1 MKKII
6 GLIMLAGTGLTGFSQ
21 AAFIRS
27 GNGSTAV
34 YRSLDSVVANYQAG
48 DTIYLPGGTFQVG
61 NVVFTKKVVVYGAG
75 HYPDSAAATGRT
87 VLNGN
92 MNITATASQ
101 SMFQGFYLNGNISLG
116 TDAASSNVKG
126 LVIQRC
132 SFGDITLAVNDNYNS
147 LAENVMI
154 RESVIRS
161 NLNVRYAKDVLIENN
176 FISGALYNTNGSV
189 KVSNNIIFGNGHTL
203 YVVSSV
209 LFENNIFYQAG
220 NFQYASTSNTFRNNV
235 FRMASQL
242 TGSDIGENNLFSVS
256 SLFVQPAT
264 TFDYGINFHL
274 ITGSPAIGAGKGGTD
289 CGIYGGPRAYKEAAL
304 PSNPHVRSKTISDN
318 TNASGQLQVQV
329 TVAAQS
335 N

>member
-1 MKKII
+1 MKKLIGVII
-6 GLIMLAGTGLTGFSQ
+6 LLGCSITVFSQ

-27 GNGSTAV
+27 GNGSTTV

-48 DTIYLPGGTFQVG
+48 DTIYLPGGTFEVG
-61 NVVFTKKVVVYGAG
+61 NVYFTRKVVVYGAG

-92 MNITATASQ
+92 INITGNASQ
-101 SMFQGFYLNGNISLG
+101 SMFQGFYLSGNIALG

-147 LAENVMI
+147 LAENIMI
-154 RESVIRS
+154 RECVVRS

-176 FISGALYNTNGSV
+176 LINGALYNTNGSV
-189 KVSNNIIFGNGHTL
+189 KVSNNIMFGNGHTL
-203 YVVSSV
+203 YIVTSV

-220 NFQYASTSNTFRNNV
+220 GFQYASGSNTFRNNV
-235 FRMASQL
+235 FRMASPL
-242 TGSDIGENNLFSVS
+242 IGSDIGENNLFSVS
-256 SLFVQPAT
+256 SLFVHPAT
-264 TFDYGINFHL
+264 AFDYGINFHL
-274 ITGSPAIGAGKGGTD
+274 AAGSPAIAAGKGGTD
-289 CGIYGGPRAYKEAAL
+289 CGIYGGPRSYKEAAV

>member
-1 MKKII
+1 MKKLIGVII
-6 GLIMLAGTGLTGFSQ
+6 LFGCSFAVFSQ

-27 GNGSTAV
+27 GNGSTTV

-48 DTIYLPGGTFQVG
+48 DTIYMPGGTFQIG

-92 MNITATASQ
+92 INITGTASQ
-101 SMFQGFYLNGNISLG
+101 SMFQGFFLSGNISLG
-116 TDAASSNVKG
+116 TDASNSNVNG

-132 SFGDITLAVNDNYNS
+132 NISDITLAVNDNYNS

-176 FISGALYNTNGSV
+176 FINGALYNTNGSV
-189 KVSNNIIFGNGHTL
+189 KVSNNIMFGNGHTL
-203 YVVSSV
+203 YIVTSV
-209 LFENNIFYQAG
+209 LFENNIFYQSG
-220 NFQYASTSNTFRNNV
+220 NFQYGSGSNTFRNNV
-235 FRMASQL
+235 FRSTSPL
-242 TGSDIGENNLFSVS
+242 IGSDVSEQNLFSVTN
-256 SLFVQPAT
+256 LFIQPAT
-264 TFDYGINFHL
+264 QFDYGINFHL
-274 ITGSPAIGAGKGGTD
+274 AAGSPAIGAGKGGTQ
-289 CGIYGGPRAYKEAAL
+289 CGIYGGARSYKEAAI

-318 TNASGQLQVQV
+318 TNAAGQLQVQA
-329 TVAAQS
+329 TVVAQG

>member
-1 MKKII
+1 MKKIFGLIIFAGI
-6 GLIMLAGTGLTGFSQ
+6 GLAGFAQ

-27 GNGSTAV
+27 GNGSTTV

-101 SMFQGFYLNGNISLG
+101 SMFQGIYLSGSISLG
-116 TDAASSNVKG
+116 TDAASSNVNG

-132 SFGDITLAVNDNYNS
+132 NVSDITLAVNDNYNS

-161 NLNVRYAKDVLIENN
+161 NVNVRYAKDVLIENN
-176 FISGALYNTNGSV
+176 FINGALYNTNGSV
-189 KVSNNIIFGNGHTL
+189 KVSNNIIFGNGHAL

-220 NFQYASTSNTFRNNV
+220 TFQYASGSNTFRNNV
-235 FRMASQL
+235 FRMASPL
-242 TGSDIGENNLFSVS
+242 IGSDIGENNLFSVS
-256 SLFVQPAT
+256 TLFVQPAAA
-264 TFDYGINFHL
+264 FDYGINFHL
-274 ITGSPAIGAGKGGTD
+274 IAGSPAIGAGKGGTD
-289 CGIYGGPRAYKEAAL
+289 CGIYGGPRSYKEAAL
-304 PSNPHVRSKTISDN
+304 PTNPHVRSKAISDN

-329 TVAAQS
+329 TVLAQS